1 MAGNVYLVGAGPGR
15 HDLITLRGL
24 ELIRECDVLLYDK
37 LAGDSFLWETR
48 VDCECIYVGK
58 QAGHHSMKQEE
69 INALLI
75 KKAQEGKNVVRLKG
89 GDPFVFGRGGEE
101 AEVLIEH
108 GIPFELVPGVTS
120 AVAVPEAA
128 GIPVTHRQVSRSFH
142 VITAH
147 SAGDQQ
153 AYLAEQIRHLRDTE
167 GTLVFLMG
175 LSHLEDICRELTAGQ
190 TTQGG
195 LQEGLLEQ
203 TAQGGLQADVP
214 GMAAFG
220 TLPGNDKYVARFCEN
235 TPVAVISNGTLAEQ
249 IAVRGTLGTICEKV
263 RKADIP
269 SPAVIVVG
277 ETAALDLTNNLPGE
291 LYGCKIG
298 MVGTASLMD
307 KLERK
312 FRLAGAQADGILEM
326 QVIPDDA
333 QDFCFEE
340 LNSFTW
346 LVFTS
351 ANGVKLFF
359 DGMKERKVD
368 VRSLSGI
375 KIAAVGSGTA
385 QVLADRGIQA
395 DYVPDRYDTESLGEG
410 LAALLRDGKHRVLLY
425 RAEEANP
432 VLEQKLKAAGAEI
445 CVQTAYRVSPGRVT
459 VRDSVQDMDYL
470 IFASASGVKGLAE
483 RCPKLWKELIGNG
496 VPTAA
501 AIGCHTADALRAA
514 GCQNIIVAER
524 FDSDGLV
531 ERLIQDWKERD
542 GK

>member
-15 HDLITLRGL
+15 FDLITLRGL
-24 ELIRECDVLLYDK
+24 ELIRDCDVLLYDK

-48 VDCECIYVGK
+48 SDCECIYVGK

-75 KKAQEGKNVVRLKG
+75 EKAQEGKNVVRLKG

-101 AEVLIEH
+101 AEALIKN

-120 AVAVPEAA
+120 AVAVPESA

-147 SAGDQQ
+147 SAGDQK
-153 AYLAEQIRHLRDTE
+153 AYLTEQIRCLKDTE

-175 LSHLEDICRELTAGQ
+175 LSHLDDICRELTAGQ
-190 TTQGG
+190 T
-195 LQEGLLEQ
+195 
-203 TAQGGLQADVP
+203 AQ
-214 GMAAFG
+214 
-220 TLPGNDKYVARFCEN
+220 VAHFCEN

-249 IAVRGTLGTICEKV
+249 ITVRGTLGTIRAKV
-263 RKADIP
+263 REAKVP

-277 ETAALDLTNNLPGE
+277 ETAALDLTNDLPRQ
-291 LYGCKIG
+291 LCGCKIG
-298 MVGTASLMD
+298 MVGTVALLD
-307 KLERK
+307 KLER
-312 FRLAGAQADGILEM
+312 RLRSAGAQTDRILEM
-326 QVIPDDA
+326 QVIPEEI
-333 QDFCFEE
+333 QDFCFKE
-340 LNSFTW
+340 LNSFNW

-359 DGMKERKVD
+359 DGMKERKTD

-410 LAALLRDGKHRVLLY
+410 LAVLLQGGKHRVLLY

-432 VLEQKLKAAGAEI
+432 VLEQKLKEAGAEV
-445 CVQTAYRVSPGRVT
+445 CVQTAYRVSPGRAT
-459 VRDSVQDMDYL
+459 VRDSIRDMDYL
-470 IFASASGVKGLAE
+470 VFASASGVKGMTE
-483 RCPKLWKELIGNG
+483 RLPGLWGEFIRDSA
-496 VPTAA
+496 PAAATACRHTAA
-501 AIGCHTADALRAA
+501 AIGSHTADALRAA
-514 GCQNIIVAER
+514 GCHDMIVAER
-524 FDSDGLV
+524 FDSDGLA
-531 ERLIQDWKERD
+531 ERLIQDWKERG

>member
-108 GIPFELVPGVTS
+108 GIPFELVPGVSS

-147 SAGDQQ
+147 SAGNQSV
-153 AYLAEQIRHLRDTE
+153 YLAEQIRHLRDTE

-190 TTQGG
+190 TD
-195 LQEGLLEQ
+195 
-203 TAQGGLQADVP
+203 QA
-214 GMAAFG
+214 
-220 TLPGNDKYVARFCEN
+220 ARFCEN

-375 KIAAVGSGTA
+375 KIASVGSGTA

-524 FDSDGLV
+524 FDSDGLT